1 MEAKSTASTHKTELR
16 WTWWLIPIA
25 AAVSLGGYL
34 YASYSTYAIG
44 FPLDD
49 AWIHQ
54 TYARSLANGLGW
66 VYGQGQPSGG
76 STSPLWTM
84 ILSAG
89 YPLGIPYLAWTFVVE
104 WILLATAGMAA
115 EFALRKNSAYTPFFP
130 FFGIG
135 LVYEW
140 HLVWASGSGME
151 IILAAIIILMVLFMP
166 KEKNLTWLIIGILLG
181 ISIWVRPD
189 LITLAGPVAMIW
201 FLQKASIKAKLIQG
215 GFFLAGFGILALPYF
230 LWIHNLTGT
239 YWPNTLYAK
248 QTEYSIL
255 INTPLMTRFF
265 DEIKQAN
272 LGGGL
277 VLLPG
282 FVSAFVFS
290 IRDRKW
296 NILMSCIWWLGFA
309 LVYALQLPVTY
320 QYGRYMMPAMPAYF
334 VCGFWGWIE
343 ILKRLQG
350 KQNRLVQFGFMLL
363 IVPVLIGFYFIGAR
377 SYANDVAVI
386 QTNMVEPAIWLS
398 ENTAADDLIAV
409 HDIGAVGF
417 FSGRQIVDLAGLVTP
432 ELIPFI
438 RDEEQLSEYLDSTGV
453 DYLMTFPDWY
463 LTVGTDKPIVY
474 KASGIYTLLGGQQP
488 MVIYR
493 WQ

>member
-1 MEAKSTASTHKTELR
+1 
-16 WTWWLIPIA
+16 
-25 AAVSLGGYL
+25 
-34 YASYSTYAIG
+34 
-44 FPLDD
+44 
-49 AWIHQ
+49 
-54 TYARSLANGLGW
+54 
-66 VYGQGQPSGG
+66 
-76 STSPLWTM
+76 
-84 ILSAG
+84 
-89 YPLGIPYLAWTFVVE
+89 
-104 WILLATAGMAA
+104 
-115 EFALRKNSAYTPFFP
+115 
-130 FFGIG
+130 
-135 LVYEW
+135 
-140 HLVWASGSGME
+140 
-151 IILAAIIILMVLFMP
+151 
-166 KEKNLTWLIIGILLG
+166 
-181 ISIWVRPD
+181 
-189 LITLAGPVAMIW
+189 
-201 FLQKASIKAKLIQG
+201 
-215 GFFLAGFGILALPYF
+215 
-230 LWIHNLTGT
+230 
-239 YWPNTLYAK
+239 
-248 QTEYSIL
+248 
-255 INTPLMTRFF
+255 
-265 DEIKQAN
+265 
-272 LGGGL
+272 
-277 VLLPG
+277 
-282 FVSAFVFS
+282 
-290 IRDRKW
+290 
-296 NILMSCIWWLGFA
+296 
-309 LVYALQLPVTY
+309 
-320 QYGRYMMPAMPAYF
+320 MMPAMPAYF

-474 KASGIYTLLGGQQP
+474 EASGIYTLPDGQQP